1 MLDFNTLDTSQS
13 PIELAALDLGSNS
26 FHMIIAR
33 YWQGDL
39 QIIGKLQ
46 EKVQL
51 AEGLD
56 KTGQIHPAAAERG
69 LDCLSRFAQRLQTIP
84 QGHLRVVGTNTL
96 RRAKNAYDW
105 IEQAEALLKHPIEII
120 SGREEARLIYLGV
133 AHTTA
138 YEGGKRLV
146 IDIGGGSSEFIIGE
160 KFEPLATESL
170 HMGCVGYQKFFP
182 NGTIKHSQID
192 KAILAARHEVQSIAQ
207 PFQKLGWTSC
217 TGSSGTI
224 RSIQHIMLQ
233 NEWSESGITLEGL
246 NQLYQHIQQ
255 FQHIDELEIKGLK
268 TDRSSI
274 FIPGF
279 CILLGIF
286 QQLNLRHMTYSEGA
300 LREGLLYDH
309 IGGQSHED
317 VRDRTIRLISN
328 RFAIDVAQAERVRN
342 TALHLFSPLDNG
354 PRQAQIKARDL
365 LRHAAELHEIGQVIS
380 HSQFHKH
387 GAYLLQFADLQGFSN
402 LEKTLIASLV
412 RNHRRSLSAKAFQ
425 HLPKTWRNECWLLC
439 LILRLAVL
447 LNHARVDNPV
457 LQPDISVES
466 NKITLS
472 FSKTSLQ
479 LQPLILAG
487 LQQEQVYLQEIDWKL
502 VFNEQMN
509 SSVKHMVQAE

>member
-1 MLDFNTLDTSQS
+1 MLDFNTLDTTQS

-56 KTGQIHPAAAERG
+56 KNGQIHSAAAIRG

-96 RRAKNAYDW
+96 RRAKNADDW

-133 AHTTA
+133 AHTSA
-138 YEGGKRLV
+138 DEGGKRLV
-146 IDIGGGSSEFIIGE
+146 IDIGGGSTEFIIGE

-170 HMGCVGYQKFFP
+170 HMGCVGHQKFFP
-182 NGTIKHSQID
+182 RGVLKPSQID
-192 KAILAARHEVQSIAQ
+192 KAILAARREVLSIAQ
-207 PFQKLGWTSC
+207 PFQKLGWSSC
-217 TGSSGTI
+217 IGSSGTI
-224 RSIQHIMLQ
+224 RSIEQILLQ
-233 NEWSESGITLEGL
+233 NQWSDAGITLEGL
-246 NQLYQHIQQ
+246 HQIYEQIQK
-255 FQHIDELEIKGLK
+255 FHHIDELEIKGLK
-268 TDRSSI
+268 ADRKNI

-286 QQLNLRHMTYSEGA
+286 QQLNLRHLAYSEGA

-317 VRDRTIRLISN
+317 VRDRTIRLLNN
-328 RFAIDVAQAERVRN
+328 RYVIDVAQAERVHN
-342 TALHLFSPLDNG
+342 TALHLFSPLDNS

-365 LRHAAELHEIGQVIS
+365 LRHAAELHEIGQAIS

-387 GAYLLQFADLQGFSN
+387 GAYLLQHADLPGFSN
-402 LEKTLIASLV
+402 LEKTLIAALV

-425 HLPKTWRNECWLLC
+425 HLPKAWRQECLLLC
-439 LILRLAVL
+439 LILRLAAL
-447 LNHARVDNPV
+447 LNYSRVDTPNLLP
-457 LQPDISVES
+457 QISVQNS
-466 NKITLS
+466 KISLS
-472 FSKTSLQ
+472 FAKNSLQ
-479 LQPLILAG
+479 QHPLILAG
-487 LQQEQVYLQEIDWKL
+487 LQQEQVYLQDIDWTL
-502 VFNEQMN
+502 VFNE
-509 SSVKHMVQAE
+509 

>member
-1 MLDFNTLDTSQS
+1 MLDFNTLDTAQS

-56 KTGQIHPAAAERG
+56 KHGQIHTAAAERG

-96 RRAKNAYDW
+96 RRAKNASDW

-138 YEGGKRLV
+138 HEGERRLV
-146 IDIGGGSSEFIIGE
+146 VDIGGGSSEFIIGE

-182 NGTIKHSQID
+182 NGVIKLNQID
-192 KAILAARHEVQSIAQ
+192 KAILAARREVLSIAQ
-207 PFQKLGWTSC
+207 PFQQLGWTAC

-224 RSIQHIMLQ
+224 RSIEHILLQ
-233 NEWSESGITLEGL
+233 NEWSEGGITLDGL
-246 NQLYQHIQQ
+246 HQLYAHIQR
-255 FQHIDELEIKGLK
+255 FQHIDELDIKGLK
-268 TDRSSI
+268 ADRNSI

-286 QQLNLRHMTYSEGA
+286 QQLGLRHMRYSEGA

-317 VRDRTIRLISN
+317 VRDRTIRLLNN
-328 RFAIDVAQAERVRN
+328 RFMIDVAQAERVRN
-342 TALHLFSPLDNG
+342 TALHLFKPLDNS

-365 LRHAAELHEIGQVIS
+365 LRHAAELHEIGQAIS

-387 GAYLLQFADLQGFSN
+387 GAYLLQYADLPGFSN
-402 LEKTLIASLV
+402 LEKTLMASLV

-425 HLPKTWRNECWLLC
+425 HLPKTWRHECLLLC
-439 LILRLAVL
+439 LILRLAAL
-447 LNHARVDNPV
+447 LNHARVDDAE
-457 LQPDISVES
+457 LQPEISVEN
-466 NKITLS
+466 NKI
-472 FSKTSLQ
+472 SLFFGKASLTQ
-479 LQPLILAG
+479 QPLILAG
-487 LQQEQVYLQEIDWKL
+487 LQQEQIYLQEIDWKL
-502 VFNEQMN
+502 AFNE
-509 SSVKHMVQAE
+509 